1 MATDIHTAMTMDTTI
16 TGIPPITT
24 STTHR
29 HTIRTSA
36 DTITIATKTATTA
49 AITEDTIALEIIQDT
64 GAKKMLHTTVGEAPL
79 TIVEE
84 TPRIIADEMFHPPAA
99 VVEITLAVEDA
110 PAADAVQSEDHAVA
124 EADVAKLSLYCHS
137 LSQPVCV
144 FPL

>member
-1 MATDIHTAMTMDTTI
+1 MTMDTTI
-16 TGIPPITT
+16 MAILPITT

-29 HTIRTSA
+29 HTTRTSV
-36 DTITIATKTATTA
+36 DTTIIDTKIATTA
-49 AITEDTIALEIIQDT
+49 AITENTIALEITQDT

-84 TPRIIADEMFHPPAA
+84 TPRIIADEMFHPPVA
-99 VVEITLAVEDA
+99 VVEITPAVEDA

-124 EADVAKLSLYCHS
+124 EADVANLYLYCQS

-144 FPL
+144 FPF